1 MEKKKGQRMLPSMS
15 EWKRPYARDWR
26 QTHDK
31 DRHMHMHMSLHI
43 IIMLFNACLAMSAAS
58 FRMNWT

>member
-1 MEKKKGQRMLPSMS
+1 MLPSIS